1 MTRKKI
7 IIIVVLF
14 LAFAGLIAYNR
25 IKVYRHYTE
34 YFDGMDWNTLGGTVE
49 GYAWKADEGYVCK
62 SEIINGQD
70 TDLYSFS
77 SSKYS
82 KYGDSEIKMTVV
94 EDRLRAVEAVI
105 DIYDGASKD
114 KLYEKYRR
122 IFKRAS
128 QSVQTDNGVLFEGN
142 NSDTIYYLAIDGER
156 VIIRYRYNDLGGR
169 ND

>member
-1 MTRKKI
+1 M
-7 IIIVVLF
+7 
-14 LAFAGLIAYNR
+14 
-25 IKVYRHYTE
+25 
-34 YFDGMDWNTLGGTVE
+34 
-49 GYAWKADEGYVCK
+49 
-62 SEIINGQD
+62 
-70 TDLYSFS
+70 YSFS